1 MSLRPCRGLFH
12 NDSAYYCAEVVHL
25 AGTQLKILADSIREA
40 RERLAQKLGS
50 QAEQIEKLDQDLA
63 GLRQGYQQAARE
75 ADRQWETLASAV
87 ASVPEVSPETVLEN
101 VLGAVRNLMTC
112 TLPEQVLQ
120 VLAEEAAQW
129 AVRAAVFDVRGK
141 AAWGASAKGFGPELT
156 ENVFRGLVIPLNQ
169 GNPFRQVCEIGGH
182 VDADVRALRKNRNVL
197 EKLKPA
203 ADDPILLLPIRSAG
217 AVTAIFY
224 ADPGGKGEPLPV
236 NALKILSEFA
246 GAQLDR
252 LMALSGGFSPESVGE
267 ESVPPQVADAPVEE
281 VTVEA
286 VVERFTAADVVREI
300 REEVVASETAAGES
314 PAMPAEVS
322 APAVEPGASAVE
334 TEPTPPSPEKVAAE
348 DTTSLPPADV
358 APAEEVAVVP
368 AAEPE
373 PASALVGSDVW
384 VLTESEQKIHKD
396 ARRFAKL
403 LVSEIELYNKA
414 KVADGRKNKDVYKR
428 LKTDIDR
435 SRQTFD
441 KRFGKTLG
449 KEFDYFHD
457 ELVRILAAS
466 DATALGPEYP
476 GPSA

>member
-1 MSLRPCRGLFH
+1 L
-12 NDSAYYCAEVVHL
+12 AEAQPNL
-25 AGTQLKILADSIREA
+25 LADAINEA
-40 RERLAQKLGS
+40 RERLAKELSS
-50 QAEQIEKLDQDLA
+50 QAEQLQKLVESVA
-63 GLRQGYQQAARE
+63 ELRQRHERTTEGAEQ
-75 ADRQWETLASAV
+75 QWEALARAE
-87 ASVPEVSPETVLEN
+87 ASVPRVSPETVLEN
-101 VLGAVRNLMTC
+101 VLGAVRDLMTC

-120 VLAEEAAQW
+120 VLAEVAAQW

-141 AAWGASAKGFGPELT
+141 AAWGAAAKGFGPELT
-156 ENVFRGLVIPLNQ
+156 EKVFRGLVIPLNQ

-182 VDADVRALRKNRNVL
+182 VDTNVRALKKNRNVL
-197 EKLKPA
+197 EKLKPT

-217 AVTAIFY
+217 AVAAIFY

-267 ESVPPQVADAPVEE
+267 ESAPPPVADAPVEE
-281 VTVEA
+281 VAVEA
-286 VVERFTAADVVREI
+286 VVDVPPAADVAPEVRE
-300 REEVVASETAAGES
+300 EAVASETPTGES
-314 PAMPAEVS
+314 PAPPAEVS
-322 APAVEPGASAVE
+322 APAVEPVVAEVE
-334 TEPTPPSPEKVAAE
+334 SELAPPPPEKATAE
-348 DTTSLPPADV
+348 DGTPLPLVDV
-358 APAEEVAVVP
+358 APAEEGAVVAP
-368 AAEPE
+368 PEPE
-373 PASALVGSDVW
+373 PGAAPVDSDVSP
-384 VLTESEQKIHKD
+384 LSEAEQKIRKD

-466 DATALGPEYP
+466 DSTALGPEYP

>member
-1 MSLRPCRGLFH
+1 M
-12 NDSAYYCAEVVHL
+12 AEAQPNL
-25 AGTQLKILADSIREA
+25 LADAINEA
-40 RERLAQKLGS
+40 RERLAKELSS
-50 QAEQIEKLDQDLA
+50 QAEQLQKLVESVA
-63 GLRQGYQQAARE
+63 ELRQRHERTTEGAEQ
-75 ADRQWETLASAV
+75 QWEALARAE
-87 ASVPEVSPETVLEN
+87 ASVPRVSPETVLEN
-101 VLGAVRNLMTC
+101 VLGAVRDLMTC

-120 VLAEEAAQW
+120 VLAEVAAQW

-141 AAWGASAKGFGPELT
+141 AAWGAAAKGFGPELT
-156 ENVFRGLVIPLNQ
+156 EKVFRGLVIPLNQ

-182 VDADVRALRKNRNVL
+182 VDTNVRALKKNRNVL
-197 EKLKPA
+197 EKLKPT

-217 AVTAIFY
+217 AVAAIFY

-267 ESVPPQVADAPVEE
+267 ESAPPPVADAPVEE
-281 VTVEA
+281 VAVEA
-286 VVERFTAADVVREI
+286 VVDVPPAADVAPEVRE
-300 REEVVASETAAGES
+300 EAVASETPTGES
-314 PAMPAEVS
+314 PAPPAEVS
-322 APAVEPGASAVE
+322 APAVEPVVAEVE
-334 TEPTPPSPEKVAAE
+334 SELAPPPPEKATAE
-348 DTTSLPPADV
+348 DGTPLPLVDV
-358 APAEEVAVVP
+358 APAEEGAVVAP
-368 AAEPE
+368 PEPE
-373 PASALVGSDVW
+373 PGAAPVDSDVSP
-384 VLTESEQKIHKD
+384 LSEAEQKIRKD

-466 DATALGPEYP
+466 DSTALGPEYP

>member
-1 MSLRPCRGLFH
+1 M
-12 NDSAYYCAEVVHL
+12 AEAQPNL
-25 AGTQLKILADSIREA
+25 LADAINEA
-40 RERLAQKLGS
+40 RERLAKELSS
-50 QAEQIEKLDQDLA
+50 QAEQLQKLVESVA
-63 GLRQGYQQAARE
+63 ELRQRHERTTEGAEQ
-75 ADRQWETLASAV
+75 QWEALARAE
-87 ASVPEVSPETVLEN
+87 ASVPRVSPETVLEN
-101 VLGAVRNLMTC
+101 VLGAVRDLMTC

-120 VLAEEAAQW
+120 VLAEVAAQW

-141 AAWGASAKGFGPELT
+141 AAWGAAAKGFGPELT
-156 ENVFRGLVIPLNQ
+156 EKVFRGLVIPLNQ

-182 VDADVRALRKNRNVL
+182 VDTNVRALKKNRNVL
-197 EKLKPA
+197 EKLKPT

-217 AVTAIFY
+217 AVAAIFY

-267 ESVPPQVADAPVEE
+267 ESAPPPVADAPVEE
-281 VTVEA
+281 VAVEA
-286 VVERFTAADVVREI
+286 VVDVPPAADVAPEVRE
-300 REEVVASETAAGES
+300 EAVASETPTGES
-314 PAMPAEVS
+314 PAPPAEVS
-322 APAVEPGASAVE
+322 APAVEPVVAEVE
-334 TEPTPPSPEKVAAE
+334 SELAPPPPEKATAE
-348 DTTSLPPADV
+348 DGTPLPLVDV
-358 APAEEVAVVP
+358 APAEEGAVVAP
-368 AAEPE
+368 PEPE
-373 PASALVGSDVW
+373 PGAAPVDSDVSP
-384 VLTESEQKIHKD
+384 LSEAEQKIHKD

-466 DATALGPEYP
+466 DSTALGPEYP